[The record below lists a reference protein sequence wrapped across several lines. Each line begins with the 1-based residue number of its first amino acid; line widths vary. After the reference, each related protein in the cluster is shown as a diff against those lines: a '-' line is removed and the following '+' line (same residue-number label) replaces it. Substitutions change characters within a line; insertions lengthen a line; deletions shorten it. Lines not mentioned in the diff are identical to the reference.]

1 MIPLSRVNTLG
12 SGEDSMKLN
21 ELMEM
26 CTKLFDRVLD
36 LKNVKDAQDLEI
48 TNLKKRGKKLEK
60 KKKSRTPQL
69 KRRLFKVMIESF
81 ADKSLGDQE
90 DASKHRRNEIDQ
102 DKEISWFQ
110 EDAETQGSAPITT
123 AGVSVSTTEP
133 STPPTTTT
141 LIEDED
147 STIAQTLIKM
157 RNYELTAR
165 LQAEEQGELTIE
177 ERSRL
182 FVELIDKR
190 KKHFARLRAE
200 EQRRKPP
207 TKTQKRNQIC
217 TYLKNMTGFT
227 HNQLKNKSFDEVQK
241 AFDKTMSWI
250 DSFVPMDTESS
261 EKKADSSKKRTS
273 ILLDDRKVSKNRRR
287 ERMLRRQSLKLITR
301 ADGNTKFYK
310 IFSAMLD
317 DFDRQDVLDLYRLAK
332 ERFETTSPEGYDRL
346 LWGDLI
352 TLFEPSNFDV
362 IVGMDW
368 LAYHRAVI
376 DCYEKIICIPL
387 PNGEIL
393 KVHGE
398 EPEKDQRSLSCIKAD
413 EKKLDDIRIVRD
425 FPEVFLDDLSGLPQ
439 VREIEFCIDLIPG
452 ALPVVRSLY
461 RLDLSKMLELSNQ
474 LKELQEKG
482 FIRQSHS
489 PWGALILL
497 SEE

>member
-69 KRRLFKVMIESF
+69 KRRLFKVRIESF

-110 EDAETQGSAPITT
+110 EDAETQGCAPITT
-123 AGVSVSTTEP
+123 NCWCIYPYKNEKCKIKRDKGKGRMVEQEKPLKKKDHIKFDEELAQRLLTQLQAE
-133 STPPTTTT
+133 
-141 LIEDED
+141 LEEEERLAKQEEDAN
-147 STIAQTLIKM
+147 IAEYDDVQVM
-157 RNYELTAR
+157 MDADYELAAR

-182 FVELIDKR
+182 FVELMDKR

-261 EKKADSSKKRTS
+261 GKKAESSKKRTS

-287 ERMLRRQSLKLITR
+287 ERMLRRQ
-301 ADGNTKFYK
+301 A
-310 IFSAMLD
+310 
-317 DFDRQDVLDLYRLAK
+317 
-332 ERFETTSPEGYDRL
+332 
-346 LWGDLI
+346 
-352 TLFEPSNFDV
+352 
-362 IVGMDW
+362 
-368 LAYHRAVI
+368 
-376 DCYEKIICIPL
+376 
-387 PNGEIL
+387 
-393 KVHGE
+393 
-398 EPEKDQRSLSCIKAD
+398 
-413 EKKLDDIRIVRD
+413 
-425 FPEVFLDDLSGLPQ
+425 
-439 VREIEFCIDLIPG
+439 
-452 ALPVVRSLY
+452 
-461 RLDLSKMLELSNQ
+461 
-474 LKELQEKG
+474 
-482 FIRQSHS
+482 
-489 PWGALILL
+489 
-497 SEE
+497 